1 MMMAGCGI
9 RGGQVYGASTADGME
24 VADNAIAVPD
34 LLRTLCKAL
43 QVNPDHENMSP
54 QGRPLKIVDGGKEV
68 AALLS

>member
-1 MMMAGCGI
+1 MAGCGI

-24 VADNAIAVPD
+24 VAENAIAVPD